1 VPNFAPIQDNRTYFL
16 YHHTPADT
24 FDKINLRE
32 FQENAA
38 AVAVLSY
45 ALANSTRD
53 LPRQTGA
60 MPEWLK
66 EELEIHRKAS
76 IH

>member
-1 VPNFAPIQDNRTYFL
+1 MQDNRTYFL

-24 FDKINLRE
+24 FDKIHLRE

-38 AVAVLSY
+38 AVAVLGY
-45 ALANSTRD
+45 ALANSTAV
-53 LPRQTGA
+53 LPRQTGT

-66 EELEIHRKAS
+66 EEEETYRKAS
-76 IH
+76 IR